1 MVDWLAI
8 FSGSVLAVLLGL
20 GFVLWERYD
29 NERLARQ
36 RRRRR
41 RGRPRRR
48 PVASDVGRRAA

>member
-8 FSGSVLAVLLGL
+8 FSGSVLAVLLGV

-41 RGRPRRR
+41 GRPRRR
-48 PVASDVGRRAA
+48 PLASDVGRRAA